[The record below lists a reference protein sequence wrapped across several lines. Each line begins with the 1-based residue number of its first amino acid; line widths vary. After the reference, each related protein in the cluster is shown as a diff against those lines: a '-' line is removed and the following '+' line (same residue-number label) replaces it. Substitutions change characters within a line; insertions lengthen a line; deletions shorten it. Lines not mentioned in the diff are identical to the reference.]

1 MSTSVADVSLLLTN
15 TQGAAKTQNVNPNP
29 SDKESFTD
37 YMNTTAGKFEKNEAV
52 NESVKQTKTVVEKP
66 GRKDLSEQQTDRK
79 EVVAK
84 EGENPTDAVTESITE
99 VKDAIL
105 EKFDI
110 SDEELVSVMETMQIS
125 MVDLLNPDIVKELM
139 VTLNGQEDIVSALTD
154 ETLYTDMM
162 DIVNL
167 ASDLTNEIK
176 EEFALTDEEFAQLI
190 ENVRE
195 MESDVPESAIV
206 SDENEIDQKTP
217 VIQDEKPETKAPQI
231 RVEVERTEETRTSDP
246 IVSTGTERTPLKQA
260 TNIMQ
265 QQQDETKDEHD
276 LPMQMEQPQQIT
288 TNTQQVGDVVETVRT
303 FSSQVNGQEIV
314 QQVTD
319 SIKVNISPESTSME
333 LQLHPAS
340 LGAIHMH
347 IESQNGVV
355 TAQMLVQNE
364 SVKAALESQLMQLQE
379 TFAEQ
384 GTKVE
389 AVEVAV
395 ASYDLDRGPFQD
407 RDDRQDRQNADSNS
421 RGRRRINLN
430 LNDPNV
436 DDLALTEE
444 DQLAKDV
451 MEMNGTNVD
460 FSA

>member
-15 TQGAAKTQNVNPNP
+15 TQGAAMTQNANPNT
-29 SDKESFTD
+29 SENESFTSF
-37 YMNTTAGKFEKNEAV
+37 MKTTAGKSETADQV
-52 NESVKQTKTVVEKP
+52 NEPVKQTKTVVEKP
-66 GRKDLSEQQTDRK
+66 GRKDLEKQQTDRNQVK
-79 EVVAK
+79 ENDEENQNPIDVVS
-84 EGENPTDAVTESITE
+84 ESIGE

-110 SDEELVSVMETMQIS
+110 SEEELISVMESLDLS
-125 MVDLLNPDIVKELM
+125 MVDLLNPDAVKEVM
-139 VTLNGQEDIVSALTD
+139 VALNGQEDVLSVLTD

-176 EEFALTDEEFAQLI
+176 EEFALSDEEFESLI

-195 MESDVPESAIV
+195 NV
-206 SDENEIDQKTP
+206 SVTEDDAQEP
-217 VIQDEKPETKAPQI
+217 VIALNENDQAVQETKPEQAPQV
-231 RVEVERTEETRTSDP
+231 RVEIERSEETRTVDP
-246 IVSTGTERTPLKQA
+246 IVTTGTERTPLKQA

-265 QQQDETKDEHD
+265 QENETKDEHEM
-276 LPMQMEQPQQIT
+276 PMQMEQPQQIT

-314 QQVTD
+314 NQVTD
-319 SIKVNISPESTSME
+319 YIKVNISPETTSME

-347 IESQNGVV
+347 IASENGVV
-355 TAQMLVQNE
+355 TAQLLVQNE

-379 TFAEQ
+379 TFEQQ

-395 ASYDLDRGPFQD
+395 AGYDLDRGPFQD

-436 DDLALTEE
+436 ENLTLTEE

-460 FSA
+460 FTA